1 MTMPFFNW
9 QPGAAPLIM
18 NSPNPWSQSGTAP
31 VNSPNPSQSGT
42 APINSPNPSQSGTAP
57 LYQNGPERI
66 PGSFGP
72 ISETSEVDYF
82 HTPYAPLY
90 QNGPE
95 RIPGS
100 FGPISE
106 TSEVD
111 YFRTPYASYNE
122 LPTNNADGNTRDRA
136 GGGANRDMVSGIFSD
151 LEPL

>member
-82 HTPYAPLY
+82 
-90 QNGPE
+90 
-95 RIPGS
+95 
-100 FGPISE
+100 
-106 TSEVD
+106 
-111 YFRTPYASYNE
+111 RTPYASYNE